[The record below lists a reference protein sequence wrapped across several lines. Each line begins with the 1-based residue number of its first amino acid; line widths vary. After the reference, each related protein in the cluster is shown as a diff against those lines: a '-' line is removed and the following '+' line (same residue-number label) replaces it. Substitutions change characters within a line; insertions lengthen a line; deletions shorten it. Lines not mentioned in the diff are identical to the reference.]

1 MANSQHEYASRRP
14 TYPSY
19 VKTSNFHKSPALN
32 ISTKISDLKR
42 EDNSSEYNGKQ
53 DFKFG
58 LSPPDHNGIAF
69 NRMDGK
75 PLILRDVY
83 NSLNEERN
91 STSRNVPEQS
101 GKNMIIETY
110 SRIPISSHPRPFE
123 KNIFSPKNAE
133 ELTARTANGRR
144 MKDRNFLEFLRLQRT
159 YESESSISDRDG
171 SPSPSLI
178 ITSKKYSRSH
188 SAHVYGSHEAP
199 ATQENAKYTWSK
211 YETDRS
217 RKERILDYDIPLF
230 TRSNLSQKLTDKR
243 KTCADKVDEIIT
255 ENVSDQDNLCI
266 SKPVAYSKANKTS
279 GYLGKYFARGH
290 SHPSKDMANTI
301 ASISAEYKNP
311 SLIESNMHSI
321 SRSSGSSTSMSIQP
335 KEIIQRSRESDKYPE
350 VYDDIDISL
359 TNLTTSPTL
368 NIHLKKSDINESL
381 VTQNVLV
388 PKSGNVRESK
398 FMNRD
403 HHETHPTKT
412 ISNSLQNSR
421 VKYQTTKLNTENE
434 KIFDS
439 QLTRH
444 VDEEKNKTSGT
455 YRSSFINDDE
465 ISDQV
470 NGVQNLTHKKSDLK
484 DEMSKFKSN
493 VKSRVYEESRES
505 YSEKKNLQDLDI
517 SYQATNS
524 PPKTHKS
531 LSPKINCQPLL
542 ETRDRNEI
550 PEVDKEPWSPESKSV
565 EKKNDFF
572 STGHSSG
579 KNQDASFARCSSRSS
594 SSKSPEGNMVSS
606 ASNKLCPPSKTDLN
620 PEEHNDAR
628 AIKTEL
634 QSVEERDKFDS
645 ACLIPLSKFPLMKW
659 DNNNQTPESKA
670 NTLAIQTPII
680 TGAFIETPMPCLNP
694 DRNYDRSTEKRTF
707 SLECQKLKWE
717 TIIDSKTTSSQAQ
730 DLSQFKFP
738 QRDVN
743 TFQSKQIPIN
753 TAPRISASEDL
764 RLIKIEQ
771 NVKDSVLD
779 SYFQDAFNNTDVV
792 TDIDHL
798 ISKSENKKSP
808 LVGNVDFK
816 SESPSTR
823 KELYVDNI
831 TIERIRRK
839 LNSTTDS
846 INDTK
851 RGIERLEKQFSSLS
865 TDNNTKFKRKN
876 DPLGTRLLSW
886 FIVRTSSPRP
896 QEPVGF
902 FLNRNWKLTWLGFT
916 ISLIFVWYLSELAM
930 CEAFCH
936 PECSSTNTWQPSDP
950 FFPWA
955 IPTKLDQWT
964 GNNVSKMIE
973 SILNW
978 LDPKR
983 NTRIHWP
990 KQAYSGYDWWG
1001 GNFVPAPLHVLSPT
1015 NGGLGNIDDDNEVSS

>member
-1 MANSQHEYASRRP
+1 MAHSQHEYASHRP
-14 TYPSY
+14 KYPSY

-32 ISTKISDLKR
+32 ISSKISDLKR

-53 DFKFG
+53 DFEFG
-58 LSPPDHNGIAF
+58 LSSPDHNGIAF

-75 PLILRDVY
+75 PLILRGVY
-83 NSLNEERN
+83 NFLNEERN
-91 STSRNVPEQS
+91 SNSRNVPEQS
-101 GKNMIIETY
+101 GKDMTTENY
-110 SRIPISSHPRPFE
+110 SRIPISSHPRPLE
-123 KNIFSPKNAE
+123 NNIFSPKNAE
-133 ELTARTANGRR
+133 ELTARTANGRI
-144 MKDRNFLEFLRLQRT
+144 MKNITYSEFLRLQSAH
-159 YESESSISDRDG
+159 ESESSISDRDR

-188 SAHVYGSHEAP
+188 SAHVYGSFEAP
-199 ATQENAKYTWSK
+199 ASQENAKNTWSK

-217 RKERILDYDIPLF
+217 RKERILDFNRPLF
-230 TRSNLSQKLTDKR
+230 ARSNLSQKLTGKR

-255 ENVSDQDNLCI
+255 EYVSDQDNLCI

-290 SHPSKDMANTI
+290 SHPSHDMANTI

-311 SLIESNMHSI
+311 SPIESNMRSI

-335 KEIIQRSRESDKYPE
+335 KEIIQKSRESDIYPE
-350 VYDDIDISL
+350 VYDDIDISS

-368 NIHLKKSDINESL
+368 NIHLRKSDINESL

-388 PKSGNVRESK
+388 PKPGNVRESK

-403 HHETHPTKT
+403 HHDTHPTKI
-412 ISNSLQNSR
+412 ISNSLHKSR

-434 KIFDS
+434 DIFDS
-439 QLTRH
+439 QVTRH
-444 VDEEKNKTSGT
+444 VDGERNKTSGT
-455 YRSSFINDDE
+455 YRSSFINDDK
-465 ISDQV
+465 ISDKV
-470 NGVQNLTHKKSDLK
+470 NGVQNLTQKKSDLK
-484 DEMSKFKSN
+484 DKFSKSKINVMS
-493 VKSRVYEESRES
+493 RGYEESCES
-505 YSEKKNLQDLDI
+505 DSEKKILQDLDI

-524 PPKTHKS
+524 PPKTPKS
-531 LSPKINCQPLL
+531 LSPNINCQPLL

-550 PEVDKEPWSPESKSV
+550 PEVNKAPWSPETKSV

-579 KNQDASFARCSSRSS
+579 DNQDVSLARCSSRSS
-594 SSKSPEGNMVSS
+594 SSKSLEGNMVSS
-606 ASNKLCPPSKTDLN
+606 ASNKLCPPSKSDLN
-620 PEEHNDAR
+620 PEEHNDTR
-628 AIKTEL
+628 DIKPEL
-634 QSVEERDKFDS
+634 QPVEERDKFDS
-645 ACLIPLSKFPLMKW
+645 AYLIPLPKLPLMKW

-670 NTLAIQTPII
+670 NTLAMQTPRVI
-680 TGAFIETPMPCLNP
+680 GAFIGTPMPCLNP
-694 DRNYDRSTEKRTF
+694 ERNDDRNTEKRTF
-707 SLECQKLKWE
+707 SLESQKLKWE
-717 TIIDSKTTSSQAQ
+717 TIIDSKTTTSQAQ
-730 DLSQFKFP
+730 DVSQFKFP
-738 QRDVN
+738 HRDVN
-743 TFQSKQIPIN
+743 IFQSKQIPIN

-771 NVKDSVLD
+771 NVEDSVID
-779 SYFQDAFNNTDVV
+779 FYVQDAFNNTGVV

-798 ISKSENKKSP
+798 ISINENEKSP
-808 LVGNVDFK
+808 LIGNVDFK
-816 SESPSTR
+816 SESPSIR

-865 TDNNTKFKRKN
+865 TENITKFNSK
-876 DPLGTRLLSW
+876 DDSLGARILSW

-902 FLNRNWKLTWLGFT
+902 FLNRNWKLTWLGFI

-964 GNNVSKMIE
+964 GNNASKMIE

-978 LDPKR
+978 LDSKR

-990 KQAYSGYDWWG
+990 KQPYSGYDWWG
-1001 GNFVPAPLHVLSPT
+1001 GNFAPAPLHVLSPT